1 MPPSSAA
8 APGTGPDPVP
18 GSDAARNRYPGVPT
32 DSPLEAFADR
42 EPDQAPAGRP
52 DGVEEDSKADSESWW
67 ERIHHHL
74 HRNRAMSATTK
85 LVVTLLGSAVLT
97 AGLIMMVTP
106 GPGLLGIV
114 AGLAI
119 LATEW
124 DWADRWLTT
133 ARRKLHEARLAAE
146 AMDPR
151 VRRRR
156 ILLTAGVAAVAVG
169 AVSTYVALQDWPGW
183 SVDVW
188 DRAQSFVGFL
198 PELPGM

>member
-1 MPPSSAA
+1 
-8 APGTGPDPVP
+8 
-18 GSDAARNRYPGVPT
+18 
-32 DSPLEAFADR
+32 
-42 EPDQAPAGRP
+42 
-52 DGVEEDSKADSESWW
+52 
-67 ERIHHHL
+67 
-74 HRNRAMSATTK
+74 MSATTTV
-85 LVVTLLGSAVLT
+85 VVTLVGTAVLT

-133 ARRKLHEARLAAE
+133 ARRKLEAAKAAAE

-156 ILLTAGVAAVAVG
+156 LLLTGGLVAAASAAVTVYLVI
-169 AVSTYVALQDWPGW
+169 ADWPRW

-188 DRAQSFVGFL
+188 DRAQSYLGFL
-198 PELPGM
+198 PDLPGM

>member
-1 MPPSSAA
+1 MPPT
-8 APGTGPDPVP
+8 PTDDPVGP
-18 GSDAARNRYPGVPT
+18 PRDH
-32 DSPLEAFADR
+32 
-42 EPDQAPAGRP
+42 
-52 DGVEEDSKADSESWW
+52 ADSEPSWW
-67 ERIHHHL
+67 ARVHGHL

-85 LVVTLLGSAVLT
+85 LVVTLVGTAVLT

-106 GPGLLGIV
+106 GPGLVGIV

-156 ILLTAGVAAVAVG
+156 ILLGVLVTVLVVAAVV
-169 AVSTYVALQDWPGW
+169 VYVALADWPDW
-183 SVDVW
+183 TISIW
-188 DRAQSFVGFL
+188 DRAQSFFGFL
-198 PELPGM
+198 PDLPGM

>member
-1 MPPSSAA
+1 MPDDERTEVSW
-8 APGTGPDPVP
+8 
-18 GSDAARNRYPGVPT
+18 R
-32 DSPLEAFADR
+32 DR
-42 EPDQAPAGRP
+42 
-52 DGVEEDSKADSESWW
+52 V
-67 ERIHHHL
+67 HHRL

-85 LVVTLLGSAVLT
+85 LVVTVVGTSVLM

-133 ARRKLHEARLAAE
+133 ARRKLHEARLATE

-156 ILLTAGVAAVAVG
+156 VALAAGAVVAGVGG
-169 AVSTYVALQDWPGW
+169 ASAYVALKDWPGW
-183 SVDVW
+183 SVSVW
-188 DRAQSFVGFL
+188 NRAQSFIGFL

>member
-1 MPPSSAA
+1 MPE
-8 APGTGPDPVP
+8 DPTEERV
-18 GSDAARNRYPGVPT
+18 D
-32 DSPLEAFADR
+32 DR
-42 EPDQAPAGRP
+42 EDPT
-52 DGVEEDSKADSESWW
+52 WW
-67 ERIHHHL
+67 ERVHGHL

-85 LVVTLLGSAVLT
+85 LVVTLVGSTVLT

-124 DWADRWLTT
+124 DWADRWLTA
-133 ARRKLHEARLAAE
+133 ARRKLHEARLVAE

-156 ILLTAGVAAVAVG
+156 ILLTSSVAVVALGGVA
-169 AVSTYVALQDWPGW
+169 TYVVLADWPRW
-183 SVDVW
+183 SVSVW
-188 DRAQSFVGFL
+188 DRAQSFLGFL
-198 PELPGM
+198 PDLPGM

>member
-1 MPPSSAA
+1 VSEEPTEGP
-8 APGTGPDPVP
+8 APGD
-18 GSDAARNRYPGVPT
+18 D
-32 DSPLEAFADR
+32 
-42 EPDQAPAGRP
+42 EP
-52 DGVEEDSKADSESWW
+52 SWW
-67 ERIHHHL
+67 VRVHGHL

-85 LVVTLLGSAVLT
+85 LVVTIVGTAVLT

-156 ILLTAGVAAVAVG
+156 ILVTTSVAVLG
-169 AVSTYVALQDWPGW
+169 AAGIVGYVALAGWPRW
-183 SVDVW
+183 SVSAW
-188 DRAQSFVGFL
+188 DRAQSYLGFL
-198 PELPGM
+198 PDLPGM

>member
-1 MPPSSAA
+1 LAPVWQAGGVPPS
-8 APGTGPDPVP
+8 P
-18 GSDAARNRYPGVPT
+18 
-32 DSPLEAFADR
+32 E
-42 EPDQAPAGRP
+42 DQPSRWQRLH
-52 DGVEEDSKADSESWW
+52 S
-67 ERIHHHL
+67 RL

-85 LVVTLLGSAVLT
+85 LVVTLVGTAVLT

-124 DWADRWLTT
+124 DWADRWLTS
-133 ARRKLHEARLAAE
+133 ARRKLEQAKAAAE

-156 ILLTAGVAAVAVG
+156 IVLTTGLVVAASAL
-169 AVSTYVALQDWPGW
+169 AATYLVLADWPRW
-183 SVDVW
+183 SVRAW
-188 DRAQSFVGFL
+188 DRAQSFIGFL

>member
-1 MPPSSAA
+1 MPPDLPATESDDAVPERAAGA
-8 APGTGPDPVP
+8 APESGPESGP
-18 GSDAARNRYPGVPT
+18 AA
-32 DSPLEAFADR
+32 
-42 EPDQAPAGRP
+42 EPSR
-52 DGVEEDSKADSESWW
+52 W

-85 LVVTLLGSAVLT
+85 LVVTLVGSAVLT
-97 AGLIMMVTP
+97 AGLVMMVTP

-124 DWADRWLTT
+124 DWADRWLTA

-156 ILLTAGVAAVAVG
+156 VLIATGVTVPVVAGAAGYVVVA
-169 AVSTYVALQDWPGW
+169 DWPRW
-183 SVDVW
+183 SVSVW
-188 DRAQSFVGFL
+188 DRAQSFIGFL

>member
-1 MPPSSAA
+1 
-8 APGTGPDPVP
+8 
-18 GSDAARNRYPGVPT
+18 VPT
-32 DSPLEAFADR
+32 SHADDPSDT
-42 EPDQAPAGRP
+42 PDVSGRAP
-52 DGVEEDSKADSESWW
+52 SW
-67 ERIHHHL
+67 RARTHRHL
-74 HRNRAMSATTK
+74 HRNRALSATTK
-85 LVVTLLGSAVLT
+85 LVVTLVGAAVLS

-124 DWADRWLTT
+124 DWADRWLTA
-133 ARRKLHEARLAAE
+133 ARQKLHDARVAAA

-156 ILLTAGVAAVAVG
+156 ILVAAGVVTPVAGAAA
-169 AVSTYVALQDWPGW
+169 AYVVFSGWPRW
-183 SVDVW
+183 SVSVW
-188 DRAQSFVGFL
+188 DRAQSFAGFL

>member
-1 MPPSSAA
+1 MSVSPP
-8 APGTGPDPVP
+8 
-18 GSDAARNRYPGVPT
+18 
-32 DSPLEAFADR
+32 E
-42 EPDQAPAGRP
+42 EPSRWQRLHG
-52 DGVEEDSKADSESWW
+52 
-67 ERIHHHL
+67 HL

-85 LVVTLLGSAVLT
+85 LVVTLVGSAVLV

-124 DWADRWLTT
+124 DWADRWLTS
-133 ARRKLHEARLAAE
+133 ARDRLEAARDAAA

-156 ILLTAGVAAVAVG
+156 ILVTASATAAVVVAVI
-169 AVSTYVALQDWPGW
+169 TYVAIADWPGW
-183 SVDVW
+183 SVSAW
-188 DRAQSFVGFL
+188 DRAQSFLGFL
-198 PELPGM
+198 PDLPGM

>member
-1 MPPSSAA
+1 VPPA
-8 APGTGPDPVP
+8 
-18 GSDAARNRYPGVPT
+18 PT
-32 DSPLEAFADR
+32 D
-42 EPDQAPAGRP
+42 EPVDAPD
-52 DGVEEDSKADSESWW
+52 DGAEGEPSWW
-67 ERIHHHL
+67 DRLHHHL

-85 LVVTLLGSAVLT
+85 LVVTLVGSAVLT

-124 DWADRWLTT
+124 DWADRWLTA
-133 ARRKLHEARLAAE
+133 ARRKLHEARVAAE

-156 ILLTAGVAAVAVG
+156 ILLTTAVAVLVVV
-169 AVSTYVALQDWPGW
+169 AVAGYVAIADWPGW
-183 SVDVW
+183 SVDLW
-188 DRAQSFVGFL
+188 DQAQSFLGFL
-198 PELPGM
+198 PDLPGM

>member
-1 MPPSSAA
+1 MPSSPAAEPHFGPHGAPEPTPGAAEDTGDLEHALAA
-8 APGTGPDPVP
+8 ART
-18 GSDAARNRYPGVPT
+18 R
-32 DSPLEAFADR
+32 
-42 EPDQAPAGRP
+42 
-52 DGVEEDSKADSESWW
+52 EEDEQHWW
-67 ERIHHHL
+67 DRVNAYL
-74 HRNRAMSATTK
+74 HRNKAMSATTK
-85 LVVTLLGSAVLT
+85 LVVTLLGSAVLM
-97 AGLIMMVTP
+97 AGLVMMVTP

-156 ILLTAGVAAVAVG
+156 VLLTTAGVVAAVVA
-169 AVSTYVALQDWPGW
+169 ATTYVLLQDWPGW
-183 SVDVW
+183 SVSVW
-188 DRAQSFVGFL
+188 DQAQSFIGFL
-198 PELPGM
+198 PELPGMDD

>member
-1 MPPSSAA
+1 
-8 APGTGPDPVP
+8 
-18 GSDAARNRYPGVPT
+18 VPT
-32 DSPLEAFADR
+32 DTPD
-42 EPDQAPAGRP
+42 EPSRWQRVHA
-52 DGVEEDSKADSESWW
+52 
-67 ERIHHHL
+67 HL

-85 LVVTLLGSAVLT
+85 LVVTLVGSLVLT
-97 AGLIMMVTP
+97 AGLVMMVTP

-124 DWADRWLTT
+124 DWADRWLST
-133 ARRKLHEARLAAE
+133 ARRRLQQARAAAE

-156 ILLTAGVAAVAVG
+156 IALASGAVAVG
-169 AVSTYVALQDWPGW
+169 GVAAAAYLAVADWPRW
-183 SVDVW
+183 TVRVW
-188 DRAQSFVGFL
+188 DRAQSYLGFL

>member
-1 MPPSSAA
+1 MPGSGIVWQAGRVPPTPTDGPLDAPDDAPETVPEA
-8 APGTGPDPVP
+8 APDG
-18 GSDAARNRYPGVPT
+18 AA
-32 DSPLEAFADR
+32 
-42 EPDQAPAGRP
+42 
-52 DGVEEDSKADSESWW
+52 SWW
-67 ERIHHHL
+67 QRVHRHL

-85 LVVTLLGSAVLT
+85 LVVTLVGTAVLT

-106 GPGLLGIV
+106 GPGLVGIA

-124 DWADRWLTT
+124 DWADRWLAR
-133 ARRKLHEARLAAE
+133 ARRKLREATAAAE

-156 ILLTAGVAAVAVG
+156 ILLAIGIAVLLLGLVAL
-169 AVSTYVALQDWPGW
+169 YVAIADWPDW
-183 SVDVW
+183 AISLW
-188 DRAQSFVGFL
+188 DRAQSFLGFL

>member
-1 MPPSSAA
+1 VPPRSSDDSSDGLADARDEPAA
-8 APGTGPDPVP
+8 GPT
-18 GSDAARNRYPGVPT
+18 RRQR
-32 DSPLEAFADR
+32 LH
-42 EPDQAPAGRP
+42 Q
-52 DGVEEDSKADSESWW
+52 
-67 ERIHHHL
+67 HL

-85 LVVTLLGSAVLT
+85 LVVTVLGSAVLT

-106 GPGLLGIV
+106 GPGLVGIV

-124 DWADRWLTT
+124 DWADRWLAT
-133 ARRKLHEARLAAE
+133 ARRKLNDARLAAE

-156 ILLTAGVAAVAVG
+156 ILLTAGAVVAAVA

-183 SVDVW
+183 SLSVW
-188 DRAQSFVGFL
+188 DRLQSFIGFL
-198 PELPGM
+198 PDLPGM

>member
-1 MPPSSAA
+1 V
-8 APGTGPDPVP
+8 PD
-18 GSDAARNRYPGVPT
+18 VPT
-32 DSPLEAFADR
+32 EEPADGFD
-42 EPDQAPAGRP
+42 EP
-52 DGVEEDSKADSESWW
+52 SWW
-67 ERIHHHL
+67 ERMHGHL

-85 LVVTLLGSAVLT
+85 LVVTIAGTAVLT

-156 ILLTAGVAAVAVG
+156 IVLVTTTTLVVVAV
-169 AVSTYVALQDWPGW
+169 VVTYVALADWPRW
-183 SVDVW
+183 SVWLW
-188 DRAQSFVGFL
+188 DRAQSFLGFL

>member
-1 MPPSSAA
+1 MP
-8 APGTGPDPVP
+8 TT
-18 GSDAARNRYPGVPT
+18 PT
-32 DSPLEAFADR
+32 DDPRDTAR
-42 EPDQAPAGRP
+42 EGAVPEP
-52 DGVEEDSKADSESWW
+52 SWW
-67 ERIHHHL
+67 ARVHGHL

-85 LVVTLLGSAVLT
+85 LVVTVVGTAVLT

-106 GPGLLGIV
+106 GPGLVGIV

-146 AMDPR
+146 AMDPK

-156 ILLTAGVAAVAVG
+156 IVIGVVVTVLVVAAA
-169 AVSTYVALQDWPGW
+169 ATYVALADWPGW
-183 SVDVW
+183 SVSIW
-188 DRAQSFVGFL
+188 DRAQSFLGFL
-198 PELPGM
+198 PDLPGM

>member
-1 MPPSSAA
+1 
-8 APGTGPDPVP
+8 
-18 GSDAARNRYPGVPT
+18 
-32 DSPLEAFADR
+32 
-42 EPDQAPAGRP
+42 
-52 DGVEEDSKADSESWW
+52 
-67 ERIHHHL
+67 
-74 HRNRAMSATTK
+74 MSATTK
-85 LVVTLLGSAVLT
+85 LVVTLVGSAVLT

-124 DWADRWLTT
+124 DWADRWLTS
-133 ARRKLHEARLAAE
+133 ARRRLHEARLAAR

-156 ILLTAGVAAVAVG
+156 AVVTAAAVVVPVG
-169 AVSTYVALQDWPGW
+169 AATGYVLLQDWPDW
-183 SVDVW
+183 SVSTW
-188 DRAQSFVGFL
+188 NRAQSFLGFL

>member
-1 MPPSSAA
+1 MPPTPADHLDDGPEGSA
-8 APGTGPDPVP
+8 TGEEE
-18 GSDAARNRYPGVPT
+18 AR
-32 DSPLEAFADR
+32 
-42 EPDQAPAGRP
+42 
-52 DGVEEDSKADSESWW
+52 SWW
-67 ERIHHHL
+67 DRMHHHL

-85 LVVTLLGSAVLT
+85 LVVTLVGSTVLT

-124 DWADRWLTT
+124 DWADRWLGS

-156 ILLTAGVAAVAVG
+156 ILLSAAVALLVV
-169 AVSTYVALQDWPGW
+169 AAIAAYVALADWPDW
-183 SVDVW
+183 SVSLW
-188 DRAQSFVGFL
+188 DRAQSFLGFL